1 MTEPASTVA
10 SYSRIIELESLPLP
24 PELVIG
30 IDIGTS
36 PFCVC
41 VWDDSEAVVWQN
53 NINDVMKRCCETSKD
68 HDFSIGASSSS
79 SSSSGSE
86 VSLSLEN
93 QDIISDMYLFFN
105 IIFGERANLPF
116 MMHTLDIK
124 VRPFVDAFMN
134 KLWRTTTAIE
144 LLAKFLMELRS
155 LVEAQLNRHIK
166 NVVFSVPVSFS
177 ELQKNRIHCACEM
190 VDLKVIG
197 LLPLPTAV
205 TWCYAVQQLH
215 ATPSHEVMENEHK
228 KIALIFNMD
237 AGYCDVSVSEVERGK
252 FHIKA
257 LIGSTIGREDL
268 LGNMMC
274 YLLPDSEKIFK
285 RNFHWNSDIISM
297 AYFRSRINDVITEL
311 SSQTSV
317 EVNLKSVDGLKI
329 QRVVTREE
337 FEEVNKEV
345 FEKCKR
351 LIIQCLQDA
360 KIEVENINDVI
371 IVGECC
377 NIPMVKNLVTK
388 ICNGK
393 EIFEGMNPLVAA
405 LCGSAMAGAV
415 YLS

>member
-155 LVEAQLNRHIK
+155 LVE
-166 NVVFSVPVSFS
+166 
-177 ELQKNRIHCACEM
+177 
-190 VDLKVIG
+190 
-197 LLPLPTAV
+197 
-205 TWCYAVQQLH
+205 
-215 ATPSHEVMENEHK
+215 
-228 KIALIFNMD
+228 
-237 AGYCDVSVSEVERGK
+237 
-252 FHIKA
+252 
-257 LIGSTIGREDL
+257 
-268 LGNMMC
+268 
-274 YLLPDSEKIFK
+274 
-285 RNFHWNSDIISM
+285 
-297 AYFRSRINDVITEL
+297 L
-311 SSQTSV
+311 S
-317 EVNLKSVDGLKI
+317 
-329 QRVVTREE
+329 
-337 FEEVNKEV
+337 
-345 FEKCKR
+345 
-351 LIIQCLQDA
+351 
-360 KIEVENINDVI
+360 
-371 IVGECC
+371 
-377 NIPMVKNLVTK
+377 
-388 ICNGK
+388 
-393 EIFEGMNPLVAA
+393 
-405 LCGSAMAGAV
+405 
-415 YLS
+415 